1 MKKFVVDQEKCIG
14 CGASVAIDNT
24 HFDFDDNG
32 LSHVI
37 NNENI
42 DEAQANDIVDVC
54 PTGAIKY
61 DECHCQDGEECICGD
76 DCDCSDGCNCKET
89 GECNCGDNCDCGE
102 DCPCH
107 SEQ

>member
-1 MKKFVVDQEKCIG
+1 MKKFAVDSDKCIG
-14 CGASVAIDNT
+14 CGACVAIDNT
-24 HFDFDDNG
+24 HFDFNDDG

-61 DECHCQDGEECICGD
+61 EELDDNECRCMDGEECTCGDECHC
-76 DCDCSDGCNCKET
+76 
-89 GECNCGDNCDCGE
+89 GE
-102 DCPCH
+102 DCSCGDECPCH
-107 SEQ
+107 NEE